1 MIIHNMME
9 DIVIEMVKN
18 IFYDE
23 KKISE
28 KSFCT
33 CSQCELDVICFVLNN
48 IPPKYV
54 ISGRGLARLESN
66 YLEQKQKEADL
77 VSLIHMGIKNV
88 SNAKRP
94 HFLHEKEESQ
104 NEVSANAYFNIP
116 TITGRV
122 FNTTKFEPAKN
133 VTVSLLH
140 NGEPLKMLNPN
151 WQNPQKLVPNTQG
164 AFSFWPHPIE
174 AEKKGIKKSFDFE
187 IIIDEDNYEKL
198 IHYINLSVIS
208 ESEYVD
214 YYRINKN
221 IKVDDLYL
229 LLK

>member
-18 IFYDE
+18 IFSDE
-23 KKISE
+23 R
-28 KSFCT
+28 KSTDRKFCT

-48 IPPKYV
+48 ISPKYV

-77 VSLIHMGIKNV
+77 VSLIHMGIKTV
-88 SNAKRP
+88 SGAKRP
-94 HFLHEKEESQ
+94 HFLHNSEEHPDLIT
-104 NEVSANAYFNIP
+104 ANAYFNIP

-122 FNTTKFEPAKN
+122 FNTTKFEPAAD
-133 VTVSLLH
+133 VTVSLLY

-151 WQNPQKLVPNTQG
+151 WQNPQKLVTNTQG
-164 AFSFWPHPIE
+164 AFSFWPRPVE
-174 AEKKGIKKSFDFE
+174 AKKEGLKKDFEFE
-187 IIIDEDNYEKL
+187 IIIDNDNYEKL
-198 IHYINLSVIS
+198 IHYINISVTS
-208 ESEYVD
+208 ESAFVD

-229 LLK
+229 LPK